1 MWFLGYL
8 SFWGTYTCSAQ
19 HCLTVMIES
28 MCKALDKGKIA
39 AALLTDLSKAFDCIL
54 HDLLIAKM
62 HAYGF
67 NLGSLKLINSYL
79 SNRKQR
85 TKIDSSFISW
95 AEIILGVPQGSILGP
110 LLFNIYIN
118 DIFFFI
124 IESDIANYAD
134 DNTLYTSSRY
144 CEETIL
150 KLEKDAN
157 ILIKWFKDNGMKLN
171 EEKCKLLILSKKS
184 NNNTEIILGNETIK
198 NSKSEKL
205 LGITIDE
212 KLTDFTKQCS
222 HPLPPTPTHSHPLP
236 PTPTHSHPLPPTPT
250 HSHPLPPTPTH
261 SHPLP
266 PTPTHSHPLTP
277 TPTHSHPLPSTSPT
291 PINSHSV
298 PVILIRFY
306 EIRNTRFLIFP
317 FFIC

>member
-1 MWFLGYL
+1 
-8 SFWGTYTCSAQ
+8 
-19 HCLTVMIES
+19 MIHH
-28 MCKALDKGKIA
+28 LVV
-39 AALLTDLSKAFDCIL
+39 
-54 HDLLIAKM
+54 
-62 HAYGF
+62 
-67 NLGSLKLINSYL
+67 
-79 SNRKQR
+79 
-85 TKIDSSFISW
+85 W

-212 KLTDFTKQCS
+212 KLTFNKHIGNLCKKASQKLHALARISKYMDKDKVRTIMKAFITSQFGYC
-222 HPLPPTPTHSHPLP
+222 PLVWMYHSRKLNNR
-236 PTPTHSHPLPPTPT
+236 
-250 HSHPLPPTPTH
+250 
-261 SHPLP
+261 
-266 PTPTHSHPLTP
+266 
-277 TPTHSHPLPSTSPT
+277 
-291 PINSHSV
+291 INK
-298 PVILIRFY
+298 
-306 EIRNTRFLIFP
+306 NTRKGLKTSL
-317 FFIC
+317 